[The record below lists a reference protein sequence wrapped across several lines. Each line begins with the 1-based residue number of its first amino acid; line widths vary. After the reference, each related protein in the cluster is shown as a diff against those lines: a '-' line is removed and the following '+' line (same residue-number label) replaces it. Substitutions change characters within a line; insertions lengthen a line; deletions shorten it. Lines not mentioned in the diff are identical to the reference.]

1 MESYTIIILIFGLLI
16 TFLLICLYFINQILQ
31 YKIKIDNS
39 FIAVEELLVNLDD
52 YLEEILE
59 FLKRNKENER
69 TLFLELS
76 KAKDLIKTVK
86 NNVEGINTIK
96 KIEAK
101 LELFYMLENTYK
113 SFNKNKEYLKLKEKL
128 LKFKDK
134 LIYAMDIYDKGV
146 IEYNNYTKK
155 KYIYILSR
163 ILNFK
168 EYNCYNKDYDI

>member
-59 FLKRNKENER
+59 FLKKNKENER

-76 KAKDLIKTVK
+76 KAKVLIKTVK
-86 NNVEGINTIK
+86 NNAKGINTIK
-96 KIEAK
+96 KIE
-101 LELFYMLENTYK
+101 
-113 SFNKNKEYLKLKEKL
+113 
-128 LKFKDK
+128 
-134 LIYAMDIYDKGV
+134 I
-146 IEYNNYTKK
+146 
-155 KYIYILSR
+155 
-163 ILNFK
+163 
-168 EYNCYNKDYDI
+168 